1 VRDILAVEDL
11 VEAFLLAQSHMG
23 SQSGQAFNIG
33 GGPANTVSLLELLDL
48 ISELLGH
55 KPACE
60 FDEWRTG
67 DQRYY
72 VSDTGKFQQATGW
85 KPGTTVQEGL
95 ERLHRWLVDSRPRG
109 AVIASIGGPGP
120 RTSRKAAGAER

>member
-1 VRDILAVEDL
+1 
-11 VEAFLLAQSHMG
+11 
-23 SQSGQAFNIG
+23 
-33 GGPANTVSLLELLDL
+33 VSLLELLDL
-48 ISELLGH
+48 IGELLGH